1 MMKRSFI
8 PANFKADDP
17 KQVTAYYEKLLIEK
31 IPENAQALRAWLLKW
46 NELTTVLSEVS
57 CRRYVDMTSHTQ
69 DESIAKA
76 YMDFVEN
83 IDPLCEDYN
92 NKLERKLIEHPNVYE
107 LENEF
112 GIYLRDVRTSLELFR
127 KENIPLF
134 TKEATEIQDYQK
146 ITSTMSVEHNGETKT
161 LQQMASLLTS
171 TDRAVREDAW
181 RKIAKRRLQDKE
193 RLDDAFDKLFK
204 LRIQIARNSG
214 YDNFLDYIFKAKS
227 RFDYSPADC
236 RTFHESIEKIILP
249 YLKDIYKSKAQK
261 MHLEKLRPW
270 DTKVDALSRPPLKP
284 FQTGSELIEKVGQI
298 FDKLSPQTSTWF
310 RTMQNEHLIDPDS
323 RMGKA
328 PGGYQIGFEES
339 ERPFIFMNAA
349 GTDGDIYTLLHESG
363 HSFQQ
368 FGVSKLPLTA
378 YHDIPSEF
386 AEVSSMSMELI
397 GSTDLSPFY
406 TKEEDAKRSRANELE
421 EIIWLF
427 PWVASIDSFQHLMYS
442 HPKHTAKDRKE
453 MWLSVMDRYDAG
465 VDYAGL
471 EDERAYLWQKQL
483 HLFEVPFYYIEYGI
497 AQLGALQV
505 WENFKK
511 NPQKGLSDLFAA
523 EALGSSRPLP
533 ELFAKANI
541 RFDFSAATIEPL
553 VRDVSDELSR
563 LER

>member
-1 MMKRSFI
+1 
-8 PANFKADDP
+8 
-17 KQVTAYYEKLLIEK
+17 
-31 IPENAQALRAWLLKW
+31 
-46 NELTTVLSEVS
+46 
-57 CRRYVDMTSHTQ
+57 
-69 DESIAKA
+69 
-76 YMDFVEN
+76 MDFVEN
-83 IDPLCEDYN
+83 IDPICEDYN
-92 NKLERKLIEHPNVYE
+92 NKLERKLIEHPSVPE
-107 LENEF
+107 LEHEF
-112 GIYLRDVRTSLELFR
+112 GVYLRDVRTSLELFR
-127 KENIPLF
+127 KENIPLS
-134 TKEATEIQDYQK
+134 TKETTAIQDYQK

-161 LQQMASLLTS
+161 LQQMATFLTS
-171 TDRAVREDAW
+171 TDRVVREDAW
-181 RKIAKRRLQDKE
+181 KKIARRRLQDKE
-193 RLDDAFDKLFK
+193 RLDEAFDKLFK
-204 LRIQIARNSG
+204 LRIQIAKNSG
-214 YDNFLDYIFKAKS
+214 YEDYLDYIFKAKS

-236 RTFHESIEKIILP
+236 STFHESIEKIILP

-261 MHLEKLRPW
+261 MNLQKLRPW

-284 FQTGSELIEKVGQI
+284 FKTGAELIEKVGQI
-298 FDKLSPQTSTWF
+298 FDKLSPKTSAWF
-310 RTMQNEHLIDPDS
+310 RTMQREHLIDPDC

-368 FGVSKLPLTA
+368 FGVSGLPLTA
-378 YHDIPSEF
+378 YHNVPSEF

-406 TKEEDAKRSRANELE
+406 PNPEDANRSRADELE

-442 HPKHTAKDRKE
+442 HPNHTAADRKE
-453 MWLSVMDRYDAG
+453 MWLSVMDRYEAG
-465 VDYAGL
+465 VDYTGL
-471 EDERAYLWQKQL
+471 DDERAYLWQKQL
-483 HLFEVPFYYIEYGI
+483 HIFEVPFYYIEYGI

-511 NPQKGLSDLFAA
+511 NPQKGLEDLFAA
-523 EALGSSRPLP
+523 EALGASRPLP

-553 VRDVSDELSR
+553 IRDLSDELHR
-563 LER
+563 LEH